1 LPDST
6 TIKELLEAGA
16 HFGHQTS
23 RWNPR
28 MKSYIFTKRDGIHI
42 IDLEQT
48 ASRLDK
54 ACEFA
59 KQVTEEGGS
68 ILFVG
73 TKKQAQEAVEEEAK
87 RCGMFYVNHRWIG
100 GTLTNFNTI
109 QSRIDHLVLLED
121 QQARGGFS
129 RLPKKEVLKIEEEIA
144 RLNRQMGG
152 FKEMTRLPSAMFIVD
167 TSKEAIALAEARRA
181 RIPVIAM
188 VDTNSNP
195 DEVDYPIPSND
206 DAIRAIKLVCSRIA
220 DSIIEG
226 KTGEAVEVTE
236 EGEGEDFEEAEV
248 MEDIEPLIF
257 TPDDE

>member
-1 LPDST
+1 
-6 TIKELLEAGA
+6 
-16 HFGHQTS
+16 
-23 RWNPR
+23 

-48 ASRLDK
+48 VTMLDK

-59 KQVTEEGGS
+59 RQVAEEGGS

-73 TKKQAQEAVEEEAK
+73 TKKQAQEAVEEEAR
-87 RCGMFYVNHRWIG
+87 RCGMFFVNHRWIG
-100 GTLTNFNTI
+100 GTLTNFSTI
-109 QSRIDHLVLLED
+109 QSRIDHLVLIED
-121 QQARGGFS
+121 QQARGGFN

-152 FKEMTRLPSAMFIVD
+152 FKEMTSLPSAMFIVD
-167 TSKEAIALAEARRA
+167 TSKEAMALAEARRA
-181 RIPVIAM
+181 RVPVIAM

-195 DEVDYPIPSND
+195 NDVDYPVPSND

-226 KTGEAVEVTE
+226 KTGQAAEVTE
-236 EGEGEDFEEAEV
+236 EGEGESFEDAEV
-248 MEDIEPLIF
+248 IDDIEPLIF